1 MNVKDLKK
9 PTIHNAAK
17 IMTLQCH
24 FECFSTLDVKSS
36 LRFCS
41 YANPEKGR
49 IDFWDLKVAARIHPA
64 SASLSCRGQAAAPAP
79 LPHVPYNQGQL
90 AQMKAPLPGGF
101 SGSKVFSWSNWKG
114 QCFGFWKSLNTKKNI
129 RSQISPDSSV
139 TCLFPPGS
147 YKSGRTDFLGACIE
161 G

>member
-49 IDFWDLKVAARIHPA
+49 IDFWEIKVAVRIHPA
-64 SASLSCRGQAAAPAP
+64 CSLFVMQRTNSSTSPSSPCPLQPKAAGTDEGSTTRGISRFKGLFLEQLEGSMFWFLA
-79 LPHVPYNQGQL
+79 LPENQ
-90 AQMKAPLPGGF
+90 
-101 SGSKVFSWSNWKG
+101 
-114 QCFGFWKSLNTKKNI
+114 KNI
-129 RSQISPDSSV
+129 RSQISPDSSA